1 MSKKN
6 ILFIGEDCKN
16 LEGENVLNEVHKY
29 NEIHLLGISTN
40 EIKKIVDKG
49 KNSIATLVLHSCYLD
64 LKYLVKLKKLTLL
77 HIIHGEDMKKL
88 YGYKFPKLKGVYK
101 QWYKKNKWMGKNTK
115 KNFCLFRYA
124 GS

>member
-1 MSKKN
+1 MPKKN
-6 ILFIGEDCKN
+6 ILFICDECKN
-16 LEGENVLNEVHKY
+16 IQGKDVLNEVHKY

-77 HIIHGEDMKKL
+77 HIFHGEDMKKL
-88 YGYKFPKLKGVYK
+88 YKYSLKGK
-101 QWYKKNKWMGKNTK
+101 
-115 KNFCLFRYA
+115 LF
-124 GS
+124 